1 MGNSDFFEIHAKKW
15 GKKWN
20 SVSNDKFR
28 CDRTIDDFDDADDG
42 DDDDAVVEEDDE
54 DDDDGD
60 LGLLRDFEPV
70 PLREV
75 DCDVE
80 ACALNVDVD
89 AVDVDGAFSL
99 ERICSNNFDRCKMG
113 KISYER

>member
-1 MGNSDFFEIHAKKW
+1 MRKKW
-15 GKKWN
+15 EKNKN
-20 SVSNDKFR
+20 PNPVSKDKFR
-28 CDRTIDDFDDADDG
+28 CDRTTDFFDDADDDA
-42 DDDDAVVEEDDE
+42 DDDTVVEEDDE
-54 DDDDGD
+54 DDDDD
-60 LGLLRDFEPV
+60 LGLLRDFESE

-99 ERICSNNFDRCKMG
+99 KRIRSNIIDRCKME
-113 KISYER
+113 KISYGR